1 MARVFLV
8 LVAALT
14 GNSSVCIHKLAF
26 LAAPARSAWV
36 DSDYPSSVSCGV
48 TVPVEQCNPA
58 DAAANSACRD
68 MCHYGGCRGGGC
80 VSDGPLGGGR
90 GCRCRR

>member
-1 MARVFLV
+1 MARSDAPASVLLV

-14 GNSSVCIHKLAF
+14 VAF

-48 TVPVEQCNPA
+48 VVPVEQCDPA
-58 DAAANSACRD
+58 DAVANRACRD
-68 MCHYGGCRGGGC
+68 MCHYGGCRGGQC
-80 VSDGPLGGGR
+80 VSAGPLGGGR